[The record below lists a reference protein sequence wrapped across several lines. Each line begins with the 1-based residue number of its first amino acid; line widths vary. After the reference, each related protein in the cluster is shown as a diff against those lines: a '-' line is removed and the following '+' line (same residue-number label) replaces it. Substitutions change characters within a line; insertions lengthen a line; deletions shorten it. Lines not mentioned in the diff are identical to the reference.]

1 MTSNHLGAGEIAVIQ
16 KKSLRVLSGAQ
27 TLSGLGVT
35 GTFAAGSL
43 LVVQITGS
51 EALAGFVQTS
61 TVVGAAL
68 LALPL
73 AKWTALGGRRRSLS
87 TGYLVGALGATF
99 ALIGGINNL
108 FFMILLGAAMI
119 GGASAAGY
127 QARFG
132 AIDLATD
139 ENRARDL
146 SLVVWA
152 STVGS
157 VLGPNLMEPAGAVAE
172 TLGFPRLVGP
182 YLVAV
187 ITLTLA
193 ATLILIFLKPDP
205 YLLARTEA
213 DIDVTQKAVK
223 TRAAFKIVRT
233 EPKALL
239 GLTSVVIGHI
249 AMVTIMVMTP
259 VHMGHVDVELRLIG
273 LVISVH
279 VLGMY
284 AFSPLIGKLTDQIGR
299 EKTIIL
305 GALILLLA
313 ALISGLAYADA
324 VFQLGV
330 GLFLLGLGW
339 SMTMIAGSTLL
350 AESVPLEG
358 KAASQGLSDL
368 LMNSGGAVG
377 GAIAGLIIAFLS
389 YGWLCALVTLPV
401 TYLLIKAVGRVRL
414 LNA

>member
-1 MTSNHLGAGEIAVIQ
+1 MSSNHLGQEEIAVIQ
-16 KKSLRVLSGAQ
+16 KKSLRILSGAQ
-27 TLSGLGVT
+27 TLSGLGVS

-51 EALAGFVQTS
+51 DALAGLVQTA

-73 AKWTALGGRRRSLS
+73 AKWTAIGGRRRALS
-87 TGYLVGALGATF
+87 TGYFVGGLGATF
-99 ALIGGINNL
+99 ALIGGVNNL
-108 FFMILLGAAMI
+108 FFMILIGASMI

-157 VLGPNLMEPAGAVAE
+157 VLGPNLMEPAGALAQS
-172 TLGFPRLVGP
+172 LGFPRLVGP
-182 YLVAV
+182 YIVS
-187 ITLTLA
+187 IFTLTLA

-223 TRAAFKIVRT
+223 TRAAFKIVRS

-259 VHMGHVDVELRLIG
+259 VHMGHVDVALRLIG

-284 AFSPLIGKLTDQIGR
+284 AFSPLIGKLTDRIGR

-313 ALISGLAYADA
+313 ALVSGLAYADA

-368 LMNSGGAVG
+368 LINGGGALGGAV
-377 GAIAGLIIAFLS
+377 AGLIIAFSS

-401 TYLLIKAVGRVRL
+401 TYLLIKAVRRMRL

>member
-1 MTSNHLGAGEIAVIQ
+1 MSSNHSGQEEIAVIQ

-27 TLSGLGVT
+27 TLSGLGVS

-51 EALAGFVQTS
+51 DALAGLVQTA

-73 AKWTALGGRRRSLS
+73 AKWTALGGRRRALS
-87 TGYLVGALGATF
+87 TGYFVGGLGATF
-99 ALIGGINNL
+99 ALIGGVNNL
-108 FFMILLGAAMI
+108 FFMILIGASMI

-157 VLGPNLMEPAGAVAE
+157 VLGPNLMEPAGALAQS
-172 TLGFPRLVGP
+172 LGFPRLVGP
-182 YLVAV
+182 YIVS
-187 ITLTLA
+187 IFTLTLA

-213 DIDVTQKAVK
+213 DIDITQKAVK
-223 TRAAFKIVRT
+223 TRAAFKIVRS

-259 VHMGHVDVELRLIG
+259 VHMGHVDVALRLIG

-284 AFSPLIGKLTDQIGR
+284 AFSPLIGKLTDRIGR

-313 ALISGLAYADA
+313 ALVSGLAYADA

-368 LMNSGGAVG
+368 LMNGGGALGGAV
-377 GAIAGLIIAFLS
+377 AGLIIAFLS
-389 YGWLCALVTLPV
+389 YGWLCAIVTLPV
-401 TYLLIKAVGRVRL
+401 AFLLFKAVSGVRL

>member
-1 MTSNHLGAGEIAVIQ
+1 MSSNHLGQEEIAVIQ
-16 KKSLRVLSGAQ
+16 KKSLRILSGAQ
-27 TLSGLGVT
+27 TLSGLGVS

-51 EALAGFVQTS
+51 DALAGLVQTA

-73 AKWTALGGRRRSLS
+73 AKWTAIGGRRRALS
-87 TGYLVGALGATF
+87 TGYFVGGLGATF
-99 ALIGGINNL
+99 ALIGGVNNL
-108 FFMILLGAAMI
+108 FFMILIGASMI

-157 VLGPNLMEPAGAVAE
+157 VLGPNLMEPAGALAQS
-172 TLGFPRLVGP
+172 LGFPRLVGP
-182 YLVAV
+182 YIVS
-187 ITLTLA
+187 IFTLTLA

-213 DIDVTQKAVK
+213 DIDVTHKAVK
-223 TRAAFKIVRT
+223 TRTAFKIVRS

-259 VHMGHVDVELRLIG
+259 VHMGHVDVALRLIG

-284 AFSPLIGKLTDQIGR
+284 AFSPLIGKLTDRIGR

-313 ALISGLAYADA
+313 ALVSGLAYADA

-368 LMNSGGAVG
+368 LMNGGGALG

-401 TYLLIKAVGRVRL
+401 AFLLFKAVGQVRL

>member
-1 MTSNHLGAGEIAVIQ
+1 MSSNHLGAGEIAVIQ

-73 AKWTALGGRRRSLS
+73 AKWTALGGRRRALS
-87 TGYLVGALGATF
+87 TGYLVDALGATF

-172 TLGFPRLVGP
+172 KLGFPRLVGP

-279 VLGMY
+279 VLGMF

-368 LMNSGGAVG
+368 LMNSGGALG

>member
-1 MTSNHLGAGEIAVIQ
+1 MNSNHLGQEEIALIQ
-16 KKSLRVLSGAQ
+16 KKSLRILSGAQ
-27 TLSGLGVT
+27 TLSGLGVS

-51 EALAGFVQTS
+51 DALAGLVQTA

-73 AKWTALGGRRRSLS
+73 AKWTALGGRRRALS
-87 TGYLVGALGATF
+87 TGYFVGGLGATF
-99 ALIGGINNL
+99 ALIGGVNNL
-108 FFMILLGAAMI
+108 FFMILIGASMI

-157 VLGPNLMEPAGAVAE
+157 VLGPNLMEPAGSLAQS
-172 TLGFPRLVGP
+172 LGFPRLVGP
-182 YLVAV
+182 YIVS
-187 ITLTLA
+187 IFTLTLA

-213 DIDVTQKAVK
+213 DIDVTHKAVK
-223 TRAAFKIVRT
+223 TRTAFKIVRS

-259 VHMGHVDVELRLIG
+259 VHMGHVDVALRLIG

-284 AFSPLIGKLTDQIGR
+284 AFSPLIGKLTDRIGR

-313 ALISGLAYADA
+313 ALVSGLAYADA

-368 LMNSGGAVG
+368 LMNGGGALG

-401 TYLLIKAVGRVRL
+401 AFLLFKAVGQVRL

>member
-1 MTSNHLGAGEIAVIQ
+1 MSSNHLGQEEIAVIQ
-16 KKSLRVLSGAQ
+16 KKSLRILSGAQ
-27 TLSGLGVT
+27 TLSGLGVS

-51 EALAGFVQTS
+51 DALAGLVQTA

-73 AKWTALGGRRRSLS
+73 AKWTALGGRRRALS
-87 TGYLVGALGATF
+87 TGYFVGGLGATF
-99 ALIGGINNL
+99 ALIGGVNNL
-108 FFMILLGAAMI
+108 FFMILIGASMI

-157 VLGPNLMEPAGAVAE
+157 VLGPNLMEPAGALAQS
-172 TLGFPRLVGP
+172 LGFPRLVGP
-182 YLVAV
+182 YIVS
-187 ITLTLA
+187 IFTLTLA
-193 ATLILIFLKPDP
+193 AILILIFLKPDP

-223 TRAAFKIVRT
+223 TRAAFKIVRS

-259 VHMGHVDVELRLIG
+259 VHMGHVDVALRLIG

-284 AFSPLIGKLTDQIGR
+284 AFSPLIGKLTDRIGR

-313 ALISGLAYADA
+313 ALVSGLAYADA

-330 GLFLLGLGW
+330 GLFLLGLGL
-339 SMTMIAGSTLL
+339 SMTLIAGSTLL

-368 LMNSGGAVG
+368 LMNGGGALGGAV
-377 GAIAGLIIAFLS
+377 AGLIIAFSS

-401 TYLLIKAVGRVRL
+401 TYLRIKAVRRMRL

>member
-73 AKWTALGGRRRSLS
+73 AKWTALGGRRRALS

-172 TLGFPRLVGP
+172 KLGFPMLVGP

-223 TRAAFKIVRT
+223 TRAAFKIVMT
-233 EPKALL
+233 EPRALL

-249 AMVTIMVMTP
+249 AMVTIMVLTP

-279 VLGMY
+279 VLGMF

-368 LMNSGGAVG
+368 LMNSGGALG

-401 TYLLIKAVGRVRL
+401 AFLLFKAVGRLRL

>member
-35 GTFAAGSL
+35 GTFAAGSF

-73 AKWTALGGRRRSLS
+73 AKWTALGGRRRALS

-279 VLGMY
+279 VLGMF

-368 LMNSGGAVG
+368 LMNSGGALG

>member
-16 KKSLRVLSGAQ
+16 KKSLRILSGAQ

-43 LVVQITGS
+43 LVVQITDS
-51 EALAGFVQTS
+51 EALAGLVQTA

-73 AKWTALGGRRRSLS
+73 AKWTALGGRRRALS

-279 VLGMY
+279 VLGMF

-368 LMNSGGAVG
+368 LMNSGGALG

>member
-27 TLSGLGVT
+27 TLYGLGVT

-73 AKWTALGGRRRSLS
+73 AKWTALGGRRRALS

-172 TLGFPRLVGP
+172 KLGFPRLVGP

-213 DIDVTQKAVK
+213 DIDVTKKAVK

-233 EPKALL
+233 EPRALL

-279 VLGMY
+279 VLGMF

-368 LMNSGGAVG
+368 LMNSGGALG

-401 TYLLIKAVGRVRL
+401 AFLLFKAVGRLRL

>member
-1 MTSNHLGAGEIAVIQ
+1 
-16 KKSLRVLSGAQ
+16 
-27 TLSGLGVT
+27 
-35 GTFAAGSL
+35 
-43 LVVQITGS
+43 
-51 EALAGFVQTS
+51 
-61 TVVGAAL
+61 
-68 LALPL
+68 
-73 AKWTALGGRRRSLS
+73 
-87 TGYLVGALGATF
+87 
-99 ALIGGINNL
+99 
-108 FFMILLGAAMI
+108 
-119 GGASAAGY
+119 
-127 QARFG
+127 
-132 AIDLATD
+132 
-139 ENRARDL
+139 
-146 SLVVWA
+146 
-152 STVGS
+152 
-157 VLGPNLMEPAGAVAE
+157 
-172 TLGFPRLVGP
+172 
-182 YLVAV
+182 
-187 ITLTLA
+187 
-193 ATLILIFLKPDP
+193 
-205 YLLARTEA
+205 
-213 DIDVTQKAVK
+213 
-223 TRAAFKIVRT
+223 
-233 EPKALL
+233 
-239 GLTSVVIGHI
+239 
-249 AMVTIMVMTP
+249 MVTIMVMTP

-279 VLGMY
+279 VLGMF

-368 LMNSGGAVG
+368 LMNSGGALG

-401 TYLLIKAVGRVRL
+401 TYLLIKAVRRVRL

>member
-1 MTSNHLGAGEIAVIQ
+1 MSSNHLGQAEISVIQ

-43 LVVQITGS
+43 LVVEITGS
-51 EALAGFVQTS
+51 DALAGLVQTA

-73 AKWTALGGRRRSLS
+73 AKWTALGGRRRALS
-87 TGYLVGALGATF
+87 TGYLVGALGATC

-146 SLVVWA
+146 SFVVWA

-157 VLGPNLMEPAGAVAE
+157 VLGPNLMEPAGVLAE
-172 TLGFPRLVGP
+172 SLGFPRLVGP
-182 YLVAV
+182 YLIA
-187 ITLTLA
+187 ILTLILA

-213 DIDVTQKAVK
+213 NIDTDQKAVK
-223 TRAAFKIVRT
+223 TRVAFKIVRS

-259 VHMGHVDVELRLIG
+259 VHMGHVDVALRLIG

-313 ALISGLAYADA
+313 ALVSGLAYADA

-368 LMNSGGAVG
+368 LMNGGGALG
-377 GAIAGLIIAFLS
+377 GAIAGLIIAFSS

-401 TYLLIKAVGRVRL
+401 AFLLFKAVGGARL
-414 LNA
+414 LKA

>member
-1 MTSNHLGAGEIAVIQ
+1 MSSNHLSQGEIAVIQ
-16 KKSLRVLSGAQ
+16 KKSLRILSGAQ

-43 LVVQITGS
+43 LVVQITDS
-51 EALAGFVQTS
+51 EALAGLVQTA

-73 AKWTALGGRRRSLS
+73 AKWTALGGRRRALS

-146 SLVVWA
+146 SYVVWA

-223 TRAAFKIVRT
+223 TRAAFKIVRS

-279 VLGMY
+279 VLGMF
-284 AFSPLIGKLTDQIGR
+284 AFSPLVGKLTDQIGR
-299 EKTIIL
+299 EKTIII

-313 ALISGLAYADA
+313 ALVSGLAYADA

-368 LMNSGGAVG
+368 LMNGGGAIG

-401 TYLLIKAVGRVRL
+401 TFLLFKAVGRLRL

>member
-1 MTSNHLGAGEIAVIQ
+1 MSSNHLGQEEIAVIQ
-16 KKSLRVLSGAQ
+16 KKSLRILSGAQ
-27 TLSGLGVT
+27 TLSGLGVS

-51 EALAGFVQTS
+51 DALAGLVQTA

-73 AKWTALGGRRRSLS
+73 AKWTALGGRRRALS
-87 TGYLVGALGATF
+87 TGYFVGGLGATC
-99 ALIGGINNL
+99 ALIGGVNDL
-108 FFMILLGAAMI
+108 FFMILIGASMI

-157 VLGPNLMEPAGAVAE
+157 VLGPNLMEPAGTLAQS
-172 TLGFPRLVGP
+172 LGFPRLVGP
-182 YLVAV
+182 YIVS
-187 ITLTLA
+187 IFTLTFA

-213 DIDVTQKAVK
+213 DINVTQKAVK
-223 TRAAFKIVRT
+223 TRAAFKIVRS

-259 VHMGHVDVELRLIG
+259 VHMGHVDVALRLIG

-284 AFSPLIGKLTDQIGR
+284 AFSPLIGKLTDRIGR

-313 ALISGLAYADA
+313 ALVSGLAYADA
-324 VFQLGV
+324 VFQLGI

-339 SMTMIAGSTLL
+339 SMAMIAGSTLL

-368 LMNSGGAVG
+368 LMNGGGALG
-377 GAIAGLIIAFLS
+377 GAIAGLIIAFSS

-401 TYLLIKAVGRVRL
+401 AFLLFKAVGRARL

>member
-279 VLGMY
+279 VLGMF

>member
-1 MTSNHLGAGEIAVIQ
+1 MNSNHLGQEEIAVIQ

-27 TLSGLGVT
+27 TLSGLGVS

-51 EALAGFVQTS
+51 DALAGLVQTA

-73 AKWTALGGRRRSLS
+73 AKWTTLGGRRRALS
-87 TGYLVGALGATF
+87 TGYFVGGLGATF
-99 ALIGGINNL
+99 ALIGGVNNL
-108 FFMILLGAAMI
+108 FFMILIGASMI

-157 VLGPNLMEPAGAVAE
+157 VLGPNLMEPAGALAQS
-172 TLGFPRLVGP
+172 LGFPRLVGP
-182 YLVAV
+182 YIVS
-187 ITLTLA
+187 IFTLTLA

-213 DIDVTQKAVK
+213 EVDVTQKAVK
-223 TRAAFKIVRT
+223 TRAAFKIVRS

-259 VHMGHVDVELRLIG
+259 VHMGHVDVALRLIG

-299 EKTIIL
+299 EKTIII

-313 ALISGLAYADA
+313 ALVSGMAYADA
-324 VFQLGV
+324 VFQLGI

-368 LMNSGGAVG
+368 LMNGGGALGGAV
-377 GAIAGLIIAFLS
+377 AGLIIAFLS
-389 YGWLCALVTLPV
+389 YGWLCAIVTLPV
-401 TYLLIKAVGRVRL
+401 AFLLFKAVGQVRL

>member
-1 MTSNHLGAGEIAVIQ
+1 MSSNHLGHEEIAVIQ
-16 KKSLRVLSGAQ
+16 KKSLRILSGAQ

-43 LVVQITGS
+43 LVVEITGS
-51 EALAGFVQTS
+51 DALAGLVQTA

-73 AKWTALGGRRRSLS
+73 AKWTAIGGRRRALS
-87 TGYLVGALGATF
+87 TGYLVGALGATC

-132 AIDLATD
+132 AIDLATA

-146 SLVVWA
+146 SFVVWA

-172 TLGFPRLVGP
+172 TLGLPRLVGP

-213 DIDVTQKAVK
+213 NIDITQKAVK

-279 VLGMY
+279 VLGMF

-299 EKTIIL
+299 EKTIIF

-313 ALISGLAYADA
+313 ALVSGLAYADA

-368 LMNSGGAVG
+368 LMNGGGALG
-377 GAIAGLIIAFLS
+377 GAIAGLIIAFSS

-401 TYLLIKAVGRVRL
+401 AFLLFKAVGRLRL

>member
-1 MTSNHLGAGEIAVIQ
+1 MSSNHLGQDEIAVIQ
-16 KKSLRVLSGAQ
+16 KKSLRILSGAQ
-27 TLSGLGVT
+27 TLSGLGVS

-51 EALAGFVQTS
+51 DALAGLVQTA
-61 TVVGAAL
+61 TVVGAAF

-73 AKWTALGGRRRSLS
+73 AKWTALGGRRRALS
-87 TGYLVGALGATF
+87 TGYFVGGLGATF

-108 FFMILLGAAMI
+108 FFIILIGASMI

-157 VLGPNLMEPAGAVAE
+157 VLGPNLMEPAGALAQS
-172 TLGFPRLVGP
+172 LGFPRLVGP
-182 YLVAV
+182 YIVS
-187 ITLTLA
+187 IFTLTLA

-223 TRAAFKIVRT
+223 TRAAFKIVRS

-259 VHMGHVDVELRLIG
+259 VHMGHVDVALRLIG

-313 ALISGLAYADA
+313 ALVSGLAYADA

-339 SMTMIAGSTLL
+339 SLTMIAGSTLL

-368 LMNSGGAVG
+368 LMNGGGALGGAV
-377 GAIAGLIIAFLS
+377 AGLIIAFLS
-389 YGWLCALVTLPV
+389 YGWLCAIVTLPV
-401 TYLLIKAVGRVRL
+401 TYLLFKAIRRVRL

>member
-1 MTSNHLGAGEIAVIQ
+1 MSSNHLGQEEIAVIQ
-16 KKSLRVLSGAQ
+16 KKSLRILSGAQ
-27 TLSGLGVT
+27 TLSGLGVS

-51 EALAGFVQTS
+51 DALAGLVQTA

-73 AKWTALGGRRRSLS
+73 AKWTALGGRRRALS
-87 TGYLVGALGATF
+87 TGYFVGGLGATF
-99 ALIGGINNL
+99 ALIGGVNNL
-108 FFMILLGAAMI
+108 FFMILIGASMI

-157 VLGPNLMEPAGAVAE
+157 VLGPNLMEPAGALAQS
-172 TLGFPRLVGP
+172 LGFPRLVGP
-182 YLVAV
+182 YIVS
-187 ITLTLA
+187 IFTLTLA

-223 TRAAFKIVRT
+223 TRAAFKIVRS

-259 VHMGHVDVELRLIG
+259 VHMGHVDVALRLIG

-279 VLGMY
+279 VLGMF

-299 EKTIIL
+299 EKTIII

-313 ALISGLAYADA
+313 SLVSGLAYADA
-324 VFQLGV
+324 VIQLGV

-368 LMNSGGAVG
+368 LMNGGGALGGAV
-377 GAIAGLIIAFLS
+377 AGLIIAFLS
-389 YGWLCALVTLPV
+389 YGWLCAIVTLPV
-401 TYLLIKAVGRVRL
+401 AFLLFKAASGVRL

>member
-1 MTSNHLGAGEIAVIQ
+1 MSSNHLGAGEIAVIQ

-61 TVVGAAL
+61 TVIGAAL

-73 AKWTALGGRRRSLS
+73 AKWTALGGRRRALS

-279 VLGMY
+279 VLGMF

-368 LMNSGGAVG
+368 LMNSGGALG

>member
-1 MTSNHLGAGEIAVIQ
+1 MNSNHLGQEEIAVIQ
-16 KKSLRVLSGAQ
+16 KKSLRILSGAQ
-27 TLSGLGVT
+27 TLSGLGVS

-51 EALAGFVQTS
+51 DALAGLVQTA

-73 AKWTALGGRRRSLS
+73 AKWTAIGGRRRALS
-87 TGYLVGALGATF
+87 TGYFVGGLGATF
-99 ALIGGINNL
+99 ALIGGVNNL
-108 FFMILLGAAMI
+108 FFMILIGASMI

-157 VLGPNLMEPAGAVAE
+157 VLGPNLMEPAGALAQS
-172 TLGFPRLVGP
+172 LGFPRLVGP
-182 YLVAV
+182 YIVS
-187 ITLTLA
+187 IFTLTLA

-213 DIDVTQKAVK
+213 DIDVSHKAVK
-223 TRAAFKIVRT
+223 TRAAFKIVRS

-259 VHMGHVDVELRLIG
+259 VHMGHVDVALRLIG

-284 AFSPLIGKLTDQIGR
+284 AFSPLIGKLTDRIGR

-313 ALISGLAYADA
+313 ALVSGLAYADA

-339 SMTMIAGSTLL
+339 SLTMIAGSTLL

-368 LMNSGGAVG
+368 LMNGGGALGGAV
-377 GAIAGLIIAFLS
+377 AGLIIAFLS
-389 YGWLCALVTLPV
+389 YGWLCAIVTLPV
-401 TYLLIKAVGRVRL
+401 AFLLFKAVNRVRL

>member
-73 AKWTALGGRRRSLS
+73 AKWTALGGRRRALS

-279 VLGMY
+279 VLGMF

-299 EKTIIL
+299 EKTIII

-313 ALISGLAYADA
+313 ALISGLAYAE
-324 VFQLGV
+324 LGV

-368 LMNSGGAVG
+368 LMNSGGALG

>member
-27 TLSGLGVT
+27 TLYGLGVT

-73 AKWTALGGRRRSLS
+73 AKWTALGGRRRALS

-279 VLGMY
+279 VLGMF

-368 LMNSGGAVG
+368 LMNSGGALG

-401 TYLLIKAVGRVRL
+401 TYLLIKAVGRLRL

>member
-1 MTSNHLGAGEIAVIQ
+1 MNSNHLGQEEIAVIQ
-16 KKSLRVLSGAQ
+16 KKSLRILSGAQ
-27 TLSGLGVT
+27 TLSGLGVS

-51 EALAGFVQTS
+51 DALAGLVQTA

-73 AKWTALGGRRRSLS
+73 AKWTTLGGRRRALS
-87 TGYLVGALGATF
+87 SGYFVGGLGATF
-99 ALIGGINNL
+99 ALIGGVNNL
-108 FFMILLGAAMI
+108 FFMILIGASMI

-132 AIDLATD
+132 AIDLAND

-157 VLGPNLMEPAGAVAE
+157 VLGPNLMEPAGALAQS
-172 TLGFPRLVGP
+172 LGFPRLVGP
-182 YLVAV
+182 YIVS
-187 ITLTLA
+187 IFTLTLA

-213 DIDVTQKAVK
+213 DVDVTQKAVK
-223 TRAAFKIVRT
+223 TRAAFKIVRS

-259 VHMGHVDVELRLIG
+259 VHMGHVDVALRLIG

-284 AFSPLIGKLTDQIGR
+284 AFSPLIGKLTDRIGR
-299 EKTIIL
+299 EKTIII

-313 ALISGLAYADA
+313 ALVSGLAYADA
-324 VFQLGV
+324 VFQLGI

-368 LMNSGGAVG
+368 LMNGGGALG

-401 TYLLIKAVGRVRL
+401 TYLLIKAVGQARL

>member
-1 MTSNHLGAGEIAVIQ
+1 MDSNHLGQEEIAVIQ

-27 TLSGLGVT
+27 TLSGLGVS

-51 EALAGFVQTS
+51 DALAGLVQTA

-73 AKWTALGGRRRSLS
+73 AKWTTLGGRRRALS
-87 TGYLVGALGATF
+87 TGYFVGGLGATF
-99 ALIGGINNL
+99 ALIGGVNNL
-108 FFMILLGAAMI
+108 FFMILIGASMI

-157 VLGPNLMEPAGAVAE
+157 VLGPNLMEPAGALAQS
-172 TLGFPRLVGP
+172 LGFPRLVGP
-182 YLVAV
+182 YIVS
-187 ITLTLA
+187 IFTLTLA

-213 DIDVTQKAVK
+213 DVDVTQKAVK
-223 TRAAFKIVRT
+223 TRAAFKIVRS

-259 VHMGHVDVELRLIG
+259 VHMGHVDVALRLIG

-299 EKTIIL
+299 EKTIII

-313 ALISGLAYADA
+313 ALVSGMAYADA
-324 VFQLGV
+324 VFQLGI

-368 LMNSGGAVG
+368 LMNGGGALG

-401 TYLLIKAVGRVRL
+401 AFLLFKAVGQVRL

>member
-1 MTSNHLGAGEIAVIQ
+1 MNSNHLSQGEIAVIQ
-16 KKSLRVLSGAQ
+16 KKSLRILSGAQ

-43 LVVQITGS
+43 LVVQITDS
-51 EALAGFVQTS
+51 EALAGLVQTA

-73 AKWTALGGRRRSLS
+73 AKWTALGGRRRALS

-172 TLGFPRLVGP
+172 KLGFPRLVGP

-187 ITLTLA
+187 ITLILA

-223 TRAAFKIVRT
+223 TRAAFKIVRS

-279 VLGMY
+279 VLGMF
-284 AFSPLIGKLTDQIGR
+284 AFSPLVGKLTDQIGR
-299 EKTIIL
+299 EKTIII

-313 ALISGLAYADA
+313 ALVSGLAYADA

-368 LMNSGGAVG
+368 LMNGGGAIG

-401 TYLLIKAVGRVRL
+401 AFLLFKAVGRLRL

>member
-73 AKWTALGGRRRSLS
+73 AKWTALGGRRRALS

-279 VLGMY
+279 VLGMF

-324 VFQLGV
+324 VIQLGV

-368 LMNSGGAVG
+368 LMNSGGALG

>member
-1 MTSNHLGAGEIAVIQ
+1 MSSNHLGQEEIAVIQ

-27 TLSGLGVT
+27 TLSGLGVS

-51 EALAGFVQTS
+51 DALAGLVQTA

-73 AKWTALGGRRRSLS
+73 AKWTALGGRRRALS
-87 TGYLVGALGATF
+87 TGYFVGGLGATF
-99 ALIGGINNL
+99 ALIGGVNNL
-108 FFMILLGAAMI
+108 FFMILIGASMI

-157 VLGPNLMEPAGAVAE
+157 VLGPNLMEPAGALAQS
-172 TLGFPRLVGP
+172 LGFPRLVGP
-182 YLVAV
+182 YIVS
-187 ITLTLA
+187 IFTLTLA

-223 TRAAFKIVRT
+223 TRAAFKIVRS

-259 VHMGHVDVELRLIG
+259 VHMGHVDVALRLIG

-284 AFSPLIGKLTDQIGR
+284 AFSPLIGKLTDRIGR

-313 ALISGLAYADA
+313 ALVSGLAYADA

-368 LMNSGGAVG
+368 LMNGGGALGGAV
-377 GAIAGLIIAFLS
+377 AGLIIAFSS

-401 TYLLIKAVGRVRL
+401 TYLLIKAVRRMRL

>member
-1 MTSNHLGAGEIAVIQ
+1 MSSNHLGAGEIAVIQ

-73 AKWTALGGRRRSLS
+73 AKWTALGGRRRALS

-213 DIDVTQKAVK
+213 HIDVTQKAVK

-279 VLGMY
+279 VLGMF

>member
-73 AKWTALGGRRRSLS
+73 AKWTALGGRRRALS

-157 VLGPNLMEPAGAVAE
+157 VLGPNLMEPAGAIAE
-172 TLGFPRLVGP
+172 KLGFPRLVGP

-193 ATLILIFLKPDP
+193 STLILIFLKPDP

-223 TRAAFKIVRT
+223 SRVAFKIVRT
-233 EPKALL
+233 EPRALL

-279 VLGMY
+279 VLGMF

-324 VFQLGV
+324 VFQLGI

-368 LMNSGGAVG
+368 LMNSGGALG
-377 GAIAGLIIAFLS
+377 GAIAGLIIALLS

-401 TYLLIKAVGRVRL
+401 TYLLIKAIRRVTL

>member
-1 MTSNHLGAGEIAVIQ
+1 MSSNHLGQDEIAVIQ
-16 KKSLRVLSGAQ
+16 KKSLRILSGAQ
-27 TLSGLGVT
+27 TLSGLGVS

-51 EALAGFVQTS
+51 DALAGLVQTA
-61 TVVGAAL
+61 TVVGAAF

-73 AKWTALGGRRRSLS
+73 AKWTALGGRRRALS
-87 TGYLVGALGATF
+87 TGYFVGGLGATF

-108 FFMILLGAAMI
+108 FFMILIGASMI

-157 VLGPNLMEPAGAVAE
+157 VLGPNLMEPAGALAQS
-172 TLGFPRLVGP
+172 LGFPRLVGP
-182 YLVAV
+182 YIVS
-187 ITLTLA
+187 IFTLTLA

-223 TRAAFKIVRT
+223 TRAAFKIVRSA
-233 EPKALL
+233 PKALL

-259 VHMGHVDVELRLIG
+259 VHMGHVDVALRLIG

-313 ALISGLAYADA
+313 ALVSGLAYADA

-368 LMNSGGAVG
+368 LMNGGGALG

-401 TYLLIKAVGRVRL
+401 AFLLFKAVGQVRL

>member
-1 MTSNHLGAGEIAVIQ
+1 MSSNHLGQEEIAVIQ
-16 KKSLRVLSGAQ
+16 KKSLRILSGAQ
-27 TLSGLGVT
+27 TLSGLGVS

-51 EALAGFVQTS
+51 DALAGLVQTA

-73 AKWTALGGRRRSLS
+73 AKWTAIGGRRRALS
-87 TGYLVGALGATF
+87 TGYFVGGLGATF
-99 ALIGGINNL
+99 ALIGGVNNL
-108 FFMILLGAAMI
+108 FFMILIGASMI

-157 VLGPNLMEPAGAVAE
+157 VLGPNLMEPAGALAQS
-172 TLGFPRLVGP
+172 LGFPRLVGP
-182 YLVAV
+182 YMVS
-187 ITLTLA
+187 IFTLTLA

-213 DIDVTQKAVK
+213 DIDVSHKAVK
-223 TRAAFKIVRT
+223 TRAAFKIVRS

-259 VHMGHVDVELRLIG
+259 VHMGHVDVALRLIG

-284 AFSPLIGKLTDQIGR
+284 AFSPLIGKLTDRIGR

-313 ALISGLAYADA
+313 ALVSGLAYADA

-339 SMTMIAGSTLL
+339 SLTMIAGSTLL

-368 LMNSGGAVG
+368 LMNGGGALGGAV
-377 GAIAGLIIAFLS
+377 AGLIIAFLS
-389 YGWLCALVTLPV
+389 YGWLCAIVTLPV
-401 TYLLIKAVGRVRL
+401 AFLLFKAVNRVRL